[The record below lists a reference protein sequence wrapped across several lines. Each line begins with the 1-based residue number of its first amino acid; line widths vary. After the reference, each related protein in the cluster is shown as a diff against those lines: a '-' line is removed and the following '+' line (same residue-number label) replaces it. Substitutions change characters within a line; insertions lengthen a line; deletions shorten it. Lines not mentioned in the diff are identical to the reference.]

1 MLEVYLFLAST
12 KLVTLTGLLLMFQIA
27 LGVYYIIKAL
37 GMQGDTTKL
46 QKLLES
52 YKCWVIVNV
61 VGYIIYATFLFYQD
75 IKI

>member
-27 LGVYYIIKAL
+27 LGVYYIVKAL
-37 GMQGDTTKL
+37 GMQGDTVKL

-52 YKCWVIVNV
+52 YKCWVIVNA